1 MYQPN
6 NCQMMVLQS
15 SITVFY
21 FHSFMNRIT
30 THFFTLPT
38 MIPAIQ
44 KRTARMSVLIQS
56 NLQFGHV
63 FVVLHTW
70 TTV

>member
-1 MYQPN
+1 
-6 NCQMMVLQS
+6 LQLS
-15 SITVFY
+15 TLVFY
-21 FHSFMNRIT
+21 FHSFMNHIT
-30 THFFTLPT
+30 TCFFTLST
-38 MIPAIQ
+38 MIPVIH
-44 KRTARMSVLIQS
+44 KTIARMRVSIQS